1 MRIVMMNS
9 MPAGIT
15 LTRGVSTRHH
25 AACADLWL
33 EASLLAHDFVDPAL
47 WQRQRDAMQQH
58 YLPASDLVM
67 LERQGAPVAFS
78 ALCCPD
84 GVDFIAALFV
94 RPSCW
99 RMGLGTILL
108 RHAMAGRDSLRLDVY
123 QANIGARAFYE
134 RMGFKPVSE
143 SVCGHTG
150 QPVVEMLW
158 RTPVL
163 HMPQPGAGNG

>member
-1 MRIVMMNS
+1 MIMNT
-9 MPAGIT
+9 MPDGIT
-15 LTRGVSTRHH
+15 LMRGNSPRHY

-67 LERQGAPVAFS
+67 LERQGEPVAFS
-78 ALCCPD
+78 ALCRPD

-99 RMGLGTILL
+99 RMGLGAILL
-108 RHAMAGRDSLRLDVY
+108 RHVMVGRDSLCLDVY
-123 QANIGARAFYE
+123 RANSGARAFYE
-134 RMGFKPVSE
+134 RMGFRPAGE

-158 RTPVL
+158 RASVPPTP
-163 HMPQPGAGNG
+163 PPGAGND